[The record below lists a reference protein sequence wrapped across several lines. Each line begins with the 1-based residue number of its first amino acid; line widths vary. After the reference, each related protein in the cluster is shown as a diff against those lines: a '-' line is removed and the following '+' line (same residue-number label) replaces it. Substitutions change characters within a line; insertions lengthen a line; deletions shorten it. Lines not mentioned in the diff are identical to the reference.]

1 MIGHK
6 TLAVGIAG
14 FALGSGMTLSLA
26 QTPVTVTKLDG
37 EPAHVAIVV
46 RDLAKTSKHFAD
58 VFGVTLPASRV
69 IKDIP
74 MPPSYG
80 PGATV
85 SGRFLSFPAAG
96 LNFELVQPLEGGAD
110 PWNEI
115 LGQNDAV
122 VHHIAFRVPDISQWQ
137 ATMAFLRSKGGKWTE
152 GNMTDG
158 YGYVDLR
165 SQLGFVVEAVAA
177 KGLKPPPTIQ

>member
-74 MPPSYG
+74 MPPS
-80 PGATV
+80 
-85 SGRFLSFPAAG
+85 
-96 LNFELVQPLEGGAD
+96 
-110 PWNEI
+110 
-115 LGQNDAV
+115 
-122 VHHIAFRVPDISQWQ
+122 
-137 ATMAFLRSKGGKWTE
+137 
-152 GNMTDG
+152 
-158 YGYVDLR
+158 
-165 SQLGFVVEAVAA
+165 
-177 KGLKPPPTIQ
+177 